1 MASDRSRFPGDL
13 RYWIDETLGRGDE
26 AFQTEDD
33 VGQGVAWWHAEDELD
48 RIVEDMRLGFGA
60 GW

>member
-1 MASDRSRFPGDL
+1 L